1 MINIY
6 ILYDLDIHMDYYYF
20 NIFIAM
26 IHAQFKNIKK
36 KKTKNPLLRPS
47 VRNINVRKKFTS
59 LLSKE
64 NNCCH

>member
-20 NIFIAM
+20 NIFITM

-36 KKTKNPLLRPS
+36 KKTKKS
-47 VRNINVRKKFTS
+47 VT
-59 LLSKE
+59 
-64 NNCCH
+64 